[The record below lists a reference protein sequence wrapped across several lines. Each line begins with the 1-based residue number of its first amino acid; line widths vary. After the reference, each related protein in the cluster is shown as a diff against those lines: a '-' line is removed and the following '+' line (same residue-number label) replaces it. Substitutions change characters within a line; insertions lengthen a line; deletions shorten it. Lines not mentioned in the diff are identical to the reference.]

1 MNALSKEMAITE
13 FEKWFEYKKLP
24 EYLREEKREDENQI
38 VSAFMDGRLTMT
50 EENEIKQKLLF
61 PVNDSLEELTFQP
74 RLKVVDLQ
82 KVDKAT
88 SQGVGSIV
96 KLAEALTGE
105 PGGLI
110 RNLDSIDFSLTKSI
124 CAYFLF

>member
-1 MNALSKEMAITE
+1 MNKLSKDIALSE
-13 FEKWFEYKKLP
+13 FEKWYEYKKLP
-24 EYLREEKREDENQI
+24 EYLREEKRDDENQI
-38 VSAFMDGRLTMT
+38 ISAFMDGRLVMT
-50 EENEIKQKLLF
+50 EDFELKQTLLF
-61 PVNDSLEELTFQP
+61 PVNDSLTELTFAP
-74 RLKVVDLQ
+74 RLKVIDLQ

-96 KLAEALTGE
+96 KLAEALTGQ

-124 CAYFLF
+124 CNYFLF

>member
-1 MNALSKEMAITE
+1 MTTLSKDVALNE
-13 FEKWFEYKKLP
+13 FEKWFNYKKLP
-24 EYLREEKREDENQI
+24 EYLREDKREDENQI
-38 VSAFMDGRLTMT
+38 ICAFMDGRLTMT
-50 EENEIKQKLLF
+50 EEFELKQTLLF
-61 PVNDSLEELTFQP
+61 PVNDSLDVLTFQP

-96 KLAEALTGE
+96 KLGEALTGE

-110 RNLDSIDFSLTKSI
+110 RNLDSVDFSLTKSI
-124 CAYFLF
+124 CTYFLF